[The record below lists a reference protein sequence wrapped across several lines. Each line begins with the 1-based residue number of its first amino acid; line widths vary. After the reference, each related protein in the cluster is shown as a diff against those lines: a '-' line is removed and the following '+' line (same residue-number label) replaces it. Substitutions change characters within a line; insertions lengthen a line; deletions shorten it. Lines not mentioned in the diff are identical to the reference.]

1 MKRLLTSVLAA
12 LAIFTISEAALAG
25 PSGGHGRDGGK
36 HGEGNGSMKGGYGTS
51 RTPSHEYG
59 RDSKFWSKRFY
70 CEEYGCYLYWCE
82 ECRWWYRYDERGERY
97 RPLSEEY
104 RPNHEKK

>member
-1 MKRLLTSVLAA
+1 MKRLLTSLVAA

-25 PSGGHGRDGGK
+25 PSGGHGRDGGR
-36 HGEGNGSMKGGYGTS
+36 HGEGNGTMRGGYGTS
-51 RTPSHEYG
+51 RHEYG
-59 RDSKFWSKRFY
+59 RDWKNWSKRFY

-82 ECRWWYRYDERGERY
+82 ECRWWYRYDERGEKY